1 MGDCSSC
8 QGDGRIINNPCSNCS
23 GTGQENRNRK
33 ILVSIPAGIESGNNL
48 RLTGEGQ
55 PGINS
60 GPPGDLYISIRVKD
74 HPIFKRAGP
83 KGVNLL
89 YDVELNVAQ
98 AALGSTIIVPTIEG
112 ETNLQI
118 PPGTQS
124 GQSFRLK
131 GKGIVTVNG
140 SRRGDQ
146 MVNVSVSTPRNLN
159 EEQKVLFEAL
169 GKSLS
174 NAEGSEGQADDK
186 TWVNKIKDTF
196 GLDE

>member
-1 MGDCSSC
+1 M
-8 QGDGRIINNPCSNCS
+8 
-23 GTGQENRNRK
+23 
-33 ILVSIPAGIESGNNL
+33 
-48 RLTGEGQ
+48 
-55 PGINS
+55 
-60 GPPGDLYISIRVKD
+60 
-74 HPIFKRAGP
+74 
-83 KGVNLL
+83 
-89 YDVELNVAQ
+89 ELNVAQ

-174 NAEGSEGQADDK
+174 NAEGSKGQADDK